1 MALDP
6 TKKDESTQRIYLA
19 LRKSIVAGDLQAGK
33 GGAVLDEGRLSEEH
47 KVSRA
52 VIRDVLLA
60 LKDEGLVNFRVGE
73 GVAIVRKAKRIW
85 PIRYLRQHRPSIRLL
100 ILLINLAPL
109 VLLLVAIFLFL
120 KGDSK
125 DRAVDSF
132 SPQIKETSGESDSD
146 DGFLEAKTEHQH
158 LKSSSSSSTAASSSS
173 KDMGKKVG
181 HLAVGFKS
189 SMRIGQTSES
199 PQHDGATNSYYM
211 LQAGSF
217 REREVAE
224 ALRARLK
231 QAGFETTVQGVTV
244 TGHGRL
250 YRVRVGPF
258 AEMAEME
265 KVRKKLADIGVKK
278 VLRLKGTPR
287 GLVPIVGSVK
297 DEQLLSNEELKDAI
311 DSSQN
316 TADVS
321 ERLDARVLSSQPFIL
336 WLVLGIFGTLLMNVF
351 VSLKLSE
358 PIYAMRDIVNAQNQF
373 ANGKRRSPLREFFS
387 RPLTREHKQL
397 DEGVRQMY
405 ARLSEQQL
413 RLERRAAEAEHFAN
427 HAIHEARNQV
437 ISSIG
442 ALELITGDT
451 GRMSG
456 SERKT
461 FLTTIKANLQRLHA
475 LLDDWQEQALSDRS
489 MPNQDHAANLREIL
503 SYVAQVHSNKQFQVT
518 FETTIDRTTIGFSG
532 VKLESIISSL
542 TNNSKKHGA
551 ENVHITI
558 STLSSA
564 TLDEALQIIVSDDGP
579 GIADNHEHKIFDQ
592 GFTTK
597 TDPSRS
603 GLGLFNV
610 RRMLALYNGTIEVV
624 SVEQGASFRIQIP
637 LMV

>member
-1 MALDP
+1 MARDP
-6 TKKDESTQRIYLA
+6 KTKDESTQRIYSA
-19 LRKSIVAGDLQAGK
+19 LRKSIVAGDLGTGK
-33 GGAVLDEGRLSEEH
+33 GAAVLDERRLSEEH

-52 VIRDVLLA
+52 VIRDVLLE
-60 LKDEGLVNFRVGE
+60 LKDEGLVNFRIGE

-120 KGDSK
+120 KSDSK
-125 DRAVDSF
+125 DRSVDSF
-132 SPQIKETSGESDSD
+132 TPQIEATTGKKADPVGKQNIQPKETVG
-146 DGFLEAKTEHQH
+146 LMVATPT
-158 LKSSSSSSTAASSSS
+158 LLP
-173 KDMGKKVG
+173 MGQK
-181 HLAVGFKS
+181 
-189 SMRIGQTSES
+189 MSES
-199 PQHDGATNSYYM
+199 SQRDASVKHYFM
-211 LQAGSF
+211 LDVGWF
-217 REREVAE
+217 RQRKLAE
-224 ALRARLK
+224 ELSVRLK
-231 QAGFETTVQGVTV
+231 QAGFEATVKDLKATGYGVS
-244 TGHGRL
+244 
-250 YRVRVGPF
+250 YRVRVGPIP
-258 AEMAEME
+258 EMSEME
-265 KVRKKLADIGVKK
+265 DARKKLAGIGVKK
-278 VLRLKGTPR
+278 IAYMRYTSKGK
-287 GLVPIVGSVK
+287 PIAFPNGEFAVI
-297 DEQLLSNEELKDAI
+297 DLLKDVI
-311 DSSQN
+311 DSSVN
-316 TADVS
+316 TASVAEQSDNGT
-321 ERLDARVLSSQPFIL
+321 LLFSQPFIP
-336 WLVLGIFGTLLMNVF
+336 WLVLGIFGTLLMNVI

-373 ANGKRRSPLREFFS
+373 SNGKRRSPLREFFS

-397 DEGVRQMY
+397 DEGVRHMY
-405 ARLSEQQL
+405 AVLSEQQQ
-413 RLERRAAEAEHFAN
+413 RLERRATEAEHFAN

-437 ISSIG
+437 VSSIG

-475 LLDDWQEQALSDRS
+475 LLDDWQEQAQSDRS
-489 MPNQDHAANLREIL
+489 MPNENHVANLREIL
-503 SYVAQVHSNKQFQVT
+503 SYVAQVHSNKQFHVT
-518 FETTIDRTTIGFSG
+518 FETTVDRTTIGFSG

-564 TLDEALQIIVSDDGP
+564 TSDEALQIIVSDDGP
-579 GIADNHEHKIFDQ
+579 GITNNHEHKIFDQ

-597 TDPSRS
+597 TDPSRG

-610 RRMLALYNGTIEVV
+610 RRMLELYNGSIEVV
-624 SVEQGASFRIQIP
+624 SVEEGASFRIHIP

>member
-6 TKKDESTQRIYLA
+6 TRKDESTQRIYSA
-19 LRKSIVAGDLQAGK
+19 LRKSIVAGDLEAGK
-33 GGAVLDEGRLSEEH
+33 GSAVLDEGRLSEEH
-47 KVSRA
+47 QVSRA
-52 VIRDVLLA
+52 VIRDVLLE
-60 LKDEGLVNFRVGE
+60 LKDEGLVNFRIGE
-73 GVAIVRKAKRIW
+73 GVAIVRKVKRIW

-120 KGDSK
+120 KSDSK

-132 SPQIKETSGESDSD
+132 TPQIEATTGEKADPVDKQNVPPKETGGLMVATPTSVS
-146 DGFLEAKTEHQH
+146 
-158 LKSSSSSSTAASSSS
+158 
-173 KDMGKKVG
+173 MGQ
-181 HLAVGFKS
+181 
-189 SMRIGQTSES
+189 MSES
-199 PQHDGATNSYYM
+199 SQRDASIKHYFM
-211 LQAGSF
+211 LDVGWF
-217 REREVAE
+217 RQSELAE
-224 ALRARLK
+224 ELSARLK
-231 QAGFETTVQGVTV
+231 QAGFEATVKDLKATGYGVS
-244 TGHGRL
+244 
-250 YRVRVGPF
+250 YRVRVGPI
-258 AEMAEME
+258 AEMSEME
-265 KVRKKLADIGVKK
+265 EARKKLAGIGVKK
-278 VLRLKGTPR
+278 IAYMKYTSKGK
-287 GLVPIVGSVK
+287 PIAFPNGEFAVI
-297 DEQLLSNEELKDAI
+297 DLLKDVI
-311 DSSQN
+311 DSSVN
-316 TADVS
+316 TAGVS
-321 ERLDARVLSSQPFIL
+321 EQSDGGTLLFSQPFIP
-336 WLVLGIFGTLLMNVF
+336 WLVLGIFGTLLMNVI

-373 ANGKRRSPLREFFS
+373 SNGKRRSPLREFFS

-397 DEGVRQMY
+397 DEGVRHMY
-405 ARLSEQQL
+405 AVLSEQQQ
-413 RLERRAAEAEHFAN
+413 RLERRATEAEHFAN

-437 ISSIG
+437 VSSIG

-475 LLDDWQEQALSDRS
+475 LLDDWQEQAQSDRS
-489 MPNQDHAANLREIL
+489 MPNENHAANLREIL

-558 STLSSA
+558 STLSSS
-564 TLDEALQIIVSDDGP
+564 TSDEALRIIVNDDGP
-579 GIADNHEHKIFDQ
+579 GIANNHEHKIFDQ

-597 TDPSRS
+597 ADPSGS

-610 RRMLALYNGTIEVV
+610 RRMLELYNGSIEVM